1 MNLEEATLKMLQEE
15 IQQKSKNN
23 LKETTVKDMYNQLD
37 NTKDVDS
44 VEGLVDNIL
53 VVTDPE
59 VTSEEYDEVID
70 RAQEIIEDTPEGEI
84 PFDEDYVGQ
93 YLLTCPIC
101 GTTFVSE
108 TMLEPGATCP
118 ACMEVPEGFVV
129 KGQIQTEEDVAIDNG
144 LQVDDDQ
151 ATDKETSQ
159 QSEEDNTNTGLNN
172 DTEEDEEESER
183 QIASKE
189 MPQGNKLQE
198 EFLTKEL
205 NEDTGYDY
213 YGSLEMERFDGPA
226 FIQYNG
232 GPGAIEY
239 LIKAR
244 NGRFVWKNAGNG
256 DEPYKFASYDD
267 ALKVQQKVGGEILSW
282 NTEYGIDESKKMTED
297 NTDVSDT
304 TNKDNDTLPTSGD
317 GIEVIV
323 TENSVGYL
331 LRGLIIDNN
340 KKQFQY
346 VQGQA
351 LPLGKYKRVSKN
363 TMRNKIEQLQDEGY
377 EEYQGKDSIPIKENV
392 QYAKFE
398 RYQIRRIKE
407 NNEVNYGI
415 FDLLEQKFTQTD
427 KSYGLIKESF
437 DKINK

>member
-172 DTEEDEEESER
+172 DTDETEEDAEESER

-189 MPQGNKLQE
+189 IPQGNKLQE
-198 EFLTKEL
+198 DVPVKEIEENLTENVSNK
-205 NEDTGYDY
+205 D
-213 YGSLEMERFDGPA
+213 
-226 FIQYNG
+226 
-232 GPGAIEY
+232 
-239 LIKAR
+239 
-244 NGRFVWKNAGNG
+244 
-256 DEPYKFASYDD
+256 
-267 ALKVQQKVGGEILSW
+267 KVVL
-282 NTEYGIDESKKMTED
+282 ED
-297 NTDVSDT
+297 NNNDSNVDTATEDT
-304 TNKDNDTLPTSGD
+304 TNTDNDTLPTSGD